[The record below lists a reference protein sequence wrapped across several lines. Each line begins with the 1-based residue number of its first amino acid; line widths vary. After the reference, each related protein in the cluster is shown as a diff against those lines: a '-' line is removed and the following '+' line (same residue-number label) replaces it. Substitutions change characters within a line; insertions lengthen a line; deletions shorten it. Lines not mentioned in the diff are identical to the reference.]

1 MHPMTSSSSM
11 QALPVNSPTSILKKQ
26 KRETGKAGTTCS
38 TMYPVLYKNMVTS
51 CIPAPTLLT
60 FFRIKEIRV
69 IFLVCKGWRD
79 ITKLCAVPSFQI
91 RVESHHLQMS
101 KLFNIWNTRMTLKD
115 AEVDHARG
123 PTANEQEKKV
133 RQNNLATLRQERDKK
148 IGEYYKLQS
157 AIKDYK
163 NLNGIST
170 ITTLLK
176 SRYHEWTDSI
186 KISAILASELPEET
200 ILYLIEERLI
210 ARFQNHSSFRFSQ
223 CSFSNRGFNILCSF
237 LRNLPNKLT
246 GEEFR
251 NLPNKLT
258 RKEIRDWINKNGEI
272 FIHHIKVDEKPLS
285 DKHIKMLLEAF
296 DVLLTDKTPQSDETP
311 QADKTPQSISILSI
325 RGSVFS
331 ELDAVAD
338 FCSKYRVE
346 TLSLVSNKLSY
357 GCIQTIASILAN
369 KNSSVRSINLINTAD
384 ENFLDDIA
392 FELLLAGVRRMGSQ
406 NLSVMRLPLS
416 QSERQADIIEE
427 LRNIHRLKVMH
438 E

>member
-1 MHPMTSSSSM
+1 MHPTTSSSSM
-11 QALPVNSPTSILKKQ
+11 QALPLNSAASKLTKKKQ
-26 KRETGKAGTTCS
+26 KTEEAGTTCS
-38 TMYPVLYKNMVTS
+38 TMYPVLYKNKVTS

-60 FFRIKEIRV
+60 FFRIKETRD

-101 KLFNIWNTRMTLKD
+101 KLFNIWNRRMTLKD

-123 PTANEQEKKV
+123 PAANEQEKKV

-170 ITTLLK
+170 ITELLK
-176 SRYHEWTDSI
+176 SRYHDWTDSI
-186 KISAILASELPEET
+186 RISAILASELPEET
-200 ILYLIEERLI
+200 ILYLIEDRLM
-210 ARFQNHSSFRFSQ
+210 ARFQNHSSF
-223 CSFSNRGFNILCSF
+223 SFSKCNFSDRGFNILCSF

-246 GEEFR
+246 R
-251 NLPNKLT
+251 Q
-258 RKEIRDWINKNGEI
+258 EIRDWINENGEI

-285 DKHIKMLLEAF
+285 DKHIRMLLEAF
-296 DVLLTDKTPQSDETP
+296 DVLLTDETPQSL
-311 QADKTPQSISILSI
+311 SILSI
-325 RGSVFS
+325 RGSVCFN
-331 ELDAVAD
+331 LDAVAD
-338 FCSKYRVE
+338 FCSKFRVE

-357 GCIQTIASILAN
+357 GCIRTIASILAK
-369 KNSSVRSINLINTAD
+369 KNSSVRSINLFNTVD
-384 ENFLDDIA
+384 ENFLDDHA
-392 FELLLAGVRRMGSQ
+392 FELLLGAVWIRENQHSLG
-406 NLSVMRLPLS
+406 LRLPIP
-416 QSERQADIIEE
+416 QSVRQADIIEE
-427 LRNIHRLKVMH
+427 LRNIHRLKVIMH